1 MGFCASASAPNA
13 TEEEHD
19 AFAAKVGA
27 RMVDRV
33 WFVGSNAV
41 TAPQIEAGFQ
51 EMLGLL
57 DSHLATRPYMFG
69 ARPAYGDFGLLG

>member
-1 MGFCASASAPNA
+1 
-13 TEEEHD
+13 
-19 AFAAKVGA
+19 
-27 RMVDRV
+27 MVDRV